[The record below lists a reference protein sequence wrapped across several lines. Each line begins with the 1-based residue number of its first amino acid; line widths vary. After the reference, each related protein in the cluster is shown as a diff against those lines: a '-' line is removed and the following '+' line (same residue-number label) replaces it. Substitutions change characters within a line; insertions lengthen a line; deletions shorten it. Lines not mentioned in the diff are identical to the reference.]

1 MRIQH
6 FKVYNQI
13 HTWTGIIAG
22 LFLFICFIGG
32 ALTMFK
38 TPLNQWALQAD
49 ASLAPIAEEKYD
61 DLIQQ
66 VLQQHPE
73 AAAEMTVYL
82 PRAQPQHAPVSWV
95 IENHETHAT
104 TIWHATLNDNNE
116 LVTAQASVSAVG
128 DFIDDLHRTAGIP
141 GGDGHDAVG
150 TYVMGI
156 VAGLYFLALVSGL
169 IIFLPSW
176 FKDLFS
182 VRRGKNR
189 KRFWVDFHNV
199 LGISALPFH
208 IVIALTTMVFAFHDL
223 FYGSLQALVYKDT
236 PMFNAP
242 PAGTA
247 RQITELASINELTQ
261 SIQTLEPEFKPAVIT
276 FRGLNSPR
284 ASAIFGG
291 EMEGH
296 WIRGPDYAF
305 VVSNP
310 YTTQPG
316 YTAMLP
322 NQPGSMGKF
331 VNGFFA
337 LHFGGFGGDTIR
349 WVYFGLGVSGAL
361 LFLSGNILW
370 IETRRRRQKQNEIPV
385 EQKKSCVT
393 MARLTVGVALGTL
406 MGLALSL
413 LIVKWLPHSQ
423 VDIAWWQN
431 FAYYSGFLVCIGWAF
446 ICPPLHAAKQQLLVL
461 CVLTSV
467 LTVSSVGLGRL
478 STISLV
484 FAFVALIITAGLLAT
499 LGWVKKR
506 EKTLEKDSAWI

>member
-6 FKVYNQI
+6 FKTYNQI

-49 ASLAPIAEEKYD
+49 ASLAPITEDKYD

-73 AAAEMTVYL
+73 AAAELTVYL
-82 PRAQPQHAPVSWV
+82 PRSQPQHAPVSWL
-95 IENHETHAT
+95 IEDQETHAT
-104 TIWHATLNDNNE
+104 TIWHATLNDKNE
-116 LVTAQASVSAVG
+116 LITEQASVSAIG
-128 DFIDDLHRTAGIP
+128 DFIDNLHRTAGIP
-141 GGDGHDAVG
+141 GGDGHDAIG

-156 VAGLYFLALVSGL
+156 VAGFYFLAIVSGL

-176 FKDLFS
+176 LKDFLT

-189 KRFWVDFHNV
+189 KRFWIDFHNV

-208 IVIALTTMVFAFHDL
+208 LVIAVTTMVFAFHDVL
-223 FYGSLQALVYKDT
+223 YGSLQALVYKDT
-236 PMFNAP
+236 PMFNTP
-242 PAGTA
+242 LPGPT
-247 RQITELASINELTQ
+247 RQLTELASIEELTR

-284 ASAIFGG
+284 ANVIFGG

-310 YTTQPG
+310 FTTQPG

-322 NQPGSMGKF
+322 NQPGNMGKI

-370 IETRRRRQKQNEIPV
+370 IETRRRRQKKNSTPV
-385 EQKKSCVT
+385 DQKKSCVT
-393 MARLTVGVALGTL
+393 MARLTVGVVLGTL
-406 MGLALSL
+406 IGLALSL
-413 LIVKWLPHSQ
+413 LTVKWLPHTK
-423 VDIAWWQN
+423 VDIVWWQN
-431 FAYYSGFLVCIGWAF
+431 FAYYSGFLTCIGWSF
-446 ICPPLHAAKQQLLVL
+446 LCPPLRAAKQQLTTL
-461 CVLTSV
+461 CILTSL
-467 LTVSSVGLGRL
+467 LTVSSVGLGGL
-478 STISLV
+478 STISLT
-484 FAFVALIITAGLLAT
+484 FAFVTLFITGCLLAT
-499 LGWVKKR
+499 LGWLKKR
-506 EKTLEKDSAWI
+506 EQTIEKDSAWV